1 MKSFTMLDAVQIRM
15 KQLATERNKSP
26 VEIGKKGG
34 LRQSTISEIYRG
46 KNSKYPKII
55 TIQKFCNG
63 AGITIGEFF
72 SDEIFEKTDE
82 AQQLDIKKTDALSAP
97 VKE

>member
-1 MKSFTMLDAVQIRM
+1 MLDAVQLRM
-15 KQLATERNKSP
+15 KQVAAERNKSP

-34 LRQSTISEIYRG
+34 LRQSTISEIFRG

-72 SDEIFEKTDE
+72 SDEIFAKTDE
-82 AQQLDIKKTDALSAP
+82 ARQLDKKKLTLFQHQS
-97 VKE
+97 KKKITFH